1 MWLGYAKQL
10 SGFKLLDGTELLS
23 KNPDGSV
30 SRACKWYTNLE
41 VKYRNDRITLT
52 ESIKDKKYEK
62 YYNYNGINIQKT
74 SEIPYDYKGEMGVPI
89 SFISKY
95 NPKQFKIIGKGTVVK
110 KTKTWKGDKCF
121 SLD

>member
-62 YYNYNGINIQKT
+62 YYNYNGINIQKLLKFLT
-74 SEIPYDYKGEMGVPI
+74 IIKEKWEFQYH
-89 SFISKY
+89 SFQ
-95 NPKQFKIIGKGTVVK
+95 NIIQNNLRLLAKE
-110 KTKTWKGDKCF
+110 
-121 SLD
+121 L